1 MKILFVRSGNRG
13 LDPISQNQGN
23 SLSDKGLDVVFYDI
37 VGKGIKGYL
46 SNIIKLRSLIN
57 NERPDLL
64 HAHYSL
70 SGIVTALTFT
80 KTPIVIS
87 LMGSDVN
94 SVSNSQ
100 KYIIKFFIRFFWKEV
115 IVKSKEMK
123 KNLNYENA
131 HIIPNGVDFKNY
143 ESIDKVK
150 AIEKLG
156 WDKNKKHIL
165 FSSNPERPEKN
176 YQLAKEA
183 IDVLN
188 IENLEVRFLMNL
200 SQTEMPLYYN
210 AADCLLLTSFYEGS
224 PNVIKEAMACNC
236 PIVSTDVG
244 DVKEI
249 ISGVDG
255 CYLTSFDEKEVAEKV
270 KNALKFNQRTNGS
283 DAIKHLD
290 SRIIADKLI
299 DIYNKALN
307 K

>member
-13 LDPISQNQGN
+13 IDPISQNQGL
-23 SLSDKGLDVVFYDI
+23 SLIDNGHDVVFYDVI
-37 VGKGIKGYL
+37 GRGITGYL
-46 SNIIKLRSLIN
+46 SNIRNLKKNIKSVH
-57 NERPDLL
+57 PDII

-70 SGIVTALTFT
+70 SGIVAALTFP
-80 KTPIVIS
+80 KTPIIIS

-94 SVSNSQ
+94 SVSAKQ
-100 KYIIKFFIRFFWKEV
+100 KQIIKFFIKFFWKEV

-123 KNLNYENA
+123 ENLNYENA

-143 ESIDKVK
+143 KSIDKVK
-150 AIEKLG
+150 ALDKLG
-156 WDKNKKHIL
+156 WDKTKKHIL

-176 YQLAKEA
+176 YQLAKVA
-183 IDVLN
+183 IDLLN
-188 IENLEVRFLMNL
+188 IEMLEVHFLMNL

-249 ISGVDG
+249 ISNVNG
-255 CYLTSFDEKEVAEKV
+255 CYLTTFDEKDVAV
-270 KNALKFNQRTNGS
+270 KMSEAINFNQRTNGS
-283 DAIKHLD
+283 EAIKHLD
-290 SRIIADKLI
+290 SKIIADKLV
-299 DIYNKALN
+299 DIYNIALSI
-307 K
+307 